1 MKSIVKYLFSMQFMG
16 LLLAVFATSMA
27 VATFIENDYGTDAA
41 KSVVYNAT
49 WFELLL
55 VLGMINLTGSIV
67 QRKLYKKEKFTIFLF
82 HISFVVIILGA
93 GITRYIGYEGIMHIR
108 EGDTS
113 NTILSDNTYLH
124 FKISNS
130 DSIYETHKVLMSELA
145 EKKISKSFELD
156 GKEVEIAMVDF
167 VPNAVESIGEDPNGV
182 PMIELVVAGDG
193 GRKSVVI
200 KEGETVRVG
209 RNIFSLNDTTNP
221 AAVQI
226 IMDDYDLFIRS
237 PFFFTSMSMMD
248 QQQQVLGADT
258 LHSFQVRKLY
268 SMNNQQIVLN
278 DYFPQASVMPK
289 TIQDAADNS
298 FPDAVV
304 YNVTV
309 NNESRNISAWGD
321 KGIAPEFATIDIN
334 GLNVSVGYGAK
345 RIELPFSLK
354 LKDFI
359 LERYPGSNSPSWYE
373 SEVILTD
380 REKGINE
387 ERRIFMNNVLKHRGY
402 RFYQSSYDSDEKGTV
417 LSVNRDALG
426 TFVTYLGYFLLGLGM
441 FLSIF
446 IRNSRFQKMSR
457 KLNELRKERKAIKAT
472 GLLAAFMIL
481 SSFTLQSQYIPEDQ
495 SVSKEHAEAFGKLL
509 VQGVDGR
516 IEPLNTLG
524 SEVLRKISRK
534 NTLQGLTSDQVFLGM
549 MSYPELWQTVPMIKV
564 SHDEIKNILGITGK
578 LAPFNVFINQSTGY
592 VLRQYVEQAYQKKP
606 AYRNKFDTEI
616 IKVDERVNISYMT
629 YTSGLLRI
637 FPHPEDTMQ
646 KWYTPLNAGQKFNG
660 QDSVFV
666 KNIVSLYFQS
676 LGKAMKSGD
685 YTESEEYLAAMK
697 KFQEKFGEEL
707 IPPKNKTR
715 LEVFY
720 NNAGIFE
727 RLASVYG
734 IVGFI
739 LLILHFIAIFVPKLK
754 LGVTIKVASVF
765 VVLAFI
771 AHTGGLALRWY
782 ISGHAPWSNG
792 YESMIYI
799 GWATVLAGLIFSR
812 KSEVSLSITAI
823 LAFLILHVAH
833 LSWMDPEVTNLVP
846 VLKSYWLII
855 HVAIIT
861 ASYGFLALAALMA
874 FLNLIL
880 MFFKNENNWKRI
892 ELVLDE
898 LTGIIEM
905 AVIAGLYMLT
915 IGTFLGGVWANES
928 WGRYWGWDP
937 KETWALIS
945 VIVYAF
951 ISHMRLI
958 PGLRGIYPFNLFAL
972 VGFSSIIMTYFG
984 VNYYLSGLHSYAQ
997 GDPVPVP
1004 TFVYYTLAI
1013 IVVVAVLAY
1022 VNHFKM
1028 EKYKA
1033 GLNSKNQH

>member
-1 MKSIVKYLFSMQFMG
+1 MKKIVNYLFSMQFMG
-16 LLLAVFATSMA
+16 LLLAIFATSMA

-41 KSVVYNAT
+41 RSVVYNAT
-49 WFELLL
+49 WFEILL
-55 VLGMINLTGSIV
+55 VLGMINLTGSII
-67 QRKLYKKEKFTIFLF
+67 QRKLYKKGKFTIFLF

-93 GITRYIGYEGIMHIR
+93 GITRFIGYEGIMHIR
-108 EGDTS
+108 EGNTS

-124 FKISNS
+124 YKITDG
-130 DSIYETHKVLMSELA
+130 DSVYDTRKVLMSELA
-145 EKKISKSFELD
+145 EKNISKSFEIND
-156 GKEVEIAMVDF
+156 KEVDIKVVDF
-167 VPNAVESIGEDPNGV
+167 VPNAVQSIGEDPNGV
-182 PMIELVVAGDG
+182 PMIELVVAGEG
-193 GRKSVVI
+193 GRRNVVI
-200 KEGETVRVG
+200 KEGETVPVG

-221 AAVQI
+221 ASVQI
-226 IMDDYDLFIRS
+226 IMEDYDIYIRT
-237 PFFFTSMSMMD
+237 PFFFTTMSMMD
-248 QQQQVLGADT
+248 QQRQVLGPDT
-258 LHSFQVRKLY
+258 LHSFQTRRLY

-278 DYFPQASVMPK
+278 DYYPEASIVPK
-289 TIQDAADNS
+289 TLQDAADNS

-304 YNVTV
+304 FNVTV
-309 NNESRNISAWGD
+309 NGETKIVSAWGQ
-321 KGIAPEFATIDIN
+321 KGIAPEFASLEIK
-334 GLNVSVGYGAK
+334 GLNINLGYGAK
-345 RIELPFSLK
+345 PIELPFSLK

-373 SEVILTD
+373 SEVVLID
-380 REKGINE
+380 EERGINE

-426 TFVTYLGYFLLGLGM
+426 TFVTYVGYFLLTLGM
-441 FLSIF
+441 FLSVF
-446 IRNSRFQKMSR
+446 NRKSRFQRISKNLSD
-457 KLNELRKERKAIKAT
+457 LRKERKSMKAA
-472 GLLAAFMIL
+472 GLFIGFLVL
-481 SSFTLQSQYIPEDQ
+481 SSLTLSAQDIRDDQ
-495 SVSKEHAEAFGKLL
+495 VVSKEHAEAFGMLL

-524 SEVLRKISRK
+524 SEILRKISRK
-534 NTLQGLTSDQVFLGM
+534 NSINGLNSDQVFLGM
-549 MSYPELWQTVPMIKV
+549 MSYPEFWQTIPMIKV
-564 SHDEIKNILGITGK
+564 SHDEIKSILGISAK
-578 LAPFNVFINQSTGY
+578 LAPFNAFINERTGY
-592 VLRQYVEQAYQKKP
+592 VLQQYVEQAYQKKP
-606 AYRNKFDTEI
+606 AFRNKFDNEI

-629 YTSGLLRI
+629 YTLGLLRI
-637 FPHPEDTMQ
+637 FPHPEDTTK
-646 KWYTPLNAGQKFNG
+646 KWYTPLNAGQKFSG

-666 KNIVSLYFQS
+666 KNIVNLYFQS

-685 YTESEEYLAAMK
+685 YGEAEEYLNGMK

-707 IPPKNKTR
+707 LPPRTKIR

-720 NNAGIFE
+720 NNAGIFD
-727 RLASVYG
+727 RLASVFG

-739 LLILHFIAIFVPKLK
+739 LLILHFISIFVPRLK
-754 LGVTIKVASVF
+754 LGAVIKAASVLIILAF
-765 VVLAFI
+765 VV
-771 AHTGGLALRWY
+771 HTAGLALRWY

-799 GWATVLAGLIFSR
+799 AWATVLAGLIFSR
-812 KSEVSLSITAI
+812 KSEISLSVTAI

-846 VLKSYWLII
+846 VLKSYWLVI

-861 ASYGFLALAALMA
+861 ASYGFLALGALMG

-880 MFFKNENNWKRI
+880 MFFKNENNFKRI
-892 ELVLDE
+892 EMVIDE

-905 AVIAGLYMLT
+905 TIIAGLYMLT

-958 PGLRGIYPFNLFAL
+958 PGLRGVYPFNLLSL
-972 VGFSSIIMTYFG
+972 VGFFSIIMTYFG
-984 VNYYLSGLHSYAQ
+984 VNYYLSGLHSYAK
-997 GDPVPVP
+997 GDPLPIP
-1004 TFVYYTLAI
+1004 TFVYYTVAI
-1013 IVVVAVLAY
+1013 IGVVAILAY
-1022 VNHFKM
+1022 VNHFKI
-1028 EKYKA
+1028 EKHKA
-1033 GLNSKNQH
+1033 RLNT